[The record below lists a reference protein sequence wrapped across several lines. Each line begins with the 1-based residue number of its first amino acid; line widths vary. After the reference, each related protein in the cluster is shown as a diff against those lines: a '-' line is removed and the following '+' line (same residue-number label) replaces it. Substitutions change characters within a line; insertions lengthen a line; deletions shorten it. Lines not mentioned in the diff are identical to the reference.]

1 MDVLLLFFLLENESE
16 RVGPGRGRP
25 ARKVDAKPDKVKDAV
40 CLSRNARHLL
50 ARDVA
55 DVKPADASESAPAHA
70 SESAPA
76 HILEPD
82 LLIPVS

>member
-1 MDVLLLFFLLENESE
+1 MDVLLLFFVLENESE

-25 ARKVDAKPDKVKDAV
+25 ARKVDAKPDKVEDAV

-50 ARDVA
+50 ARAVA
-55 DVKPADASESAPAHA
+55 DGEAWDA